1 MYAAGKLLDVERPG
15 VLTVDPVTHLS
26 QLGEVIEALLRAR
39 FGGHRPI
46 LPDRVRSTVGF
57 RQPITLHTGV
67 MLHRHPFLSLIT
79 GGYLIF
85 VAWLT
90 LTPQPIGPDDQRFIE
105 RVLDAL
111 HRRGYAE
118 SIDYTRL
125 EFLANI
131 ALFVPI
137 GMFLLLLF
145 GAGGWWLAAI
155 ASFAMTAFIE
165 SAQSQIPGRVSDG
178 RDLIANTGGALIG
191 IAIALILTLPAT
203 MRRRERKRY
212 ERQREAAWPR

>member
-1 MYAAGKLLDVERPG
+1 
-15 VLTVDPVTHLS
+15 
-26 QLGEVIEALLRAR
+26 
-39 FGGHRPI
+39 
-46 LPDRVRSTVGF
+46 
-57 RQPITLHTGV
+57 
-67 MLHRHPFLSLIT
+67 MLHRHPFLSLLT

-85 VAWLT
+85 VGWLT
-90 LTPQPIGPDDQRFIE
+90 LTPQPIGPDQQQFIQ

-118 SIDYTRL
+118 SLDYVRL

-145 GAGGWWLAAI
+145 GAGGWWLAGLG
-155 ASFAMTAFIE
+155 SFAMTAVIE
-165 SAQSQIPGRVSDG
+165 TLQHQIPGRVPDD
-178 RDLIANTGGALIG
+178 RDLMANTIGALIG
-191 IAIALILTLPAT
+191 IAIALLLTLPAT

-212 ERQREAAWPR
+212 ERQRAAASTG

>member
-1 MYAAGKLLDVERPG
+1 MSSELGVGSRAELAARLRDDTATDV
-15 VLTVDPVTHLS
+15 
-26 QLGEVIEALLRAR
+26 
-39 FGGHRPI
+39 
-46 LPDRVRSTVGF
+46 
-57 RQPITLHTGV
+57 
-67 MLHRHPFLSLIT
+67 
-79 GGYLIF
+79 
-85 VAWLT
+85 
-90 LTPQPIGPDDQRFIE
+90 
-105 RVLDAL
+105 
-111 HRRGYAE
+111 
-118 SIDYTRL
+118 
-125 EFLANI
+125 ANI

-212 ERQREAAWPR
+212 EHDRAAAWPR